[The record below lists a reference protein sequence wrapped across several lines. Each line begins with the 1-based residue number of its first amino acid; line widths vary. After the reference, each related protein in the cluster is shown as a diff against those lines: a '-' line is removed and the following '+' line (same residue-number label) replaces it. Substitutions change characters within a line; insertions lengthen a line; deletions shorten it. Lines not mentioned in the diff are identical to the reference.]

1 MTLDLLTAT
10 RAARKRLDLHRPVAD
25 QDIRECLDIAVHAPS
40 GSNRQPWRFVVVR
53 DPALKSQIA
62 EYYRKAFAA
71 NLSGRTPRPDQLADL
86 SSGQYLADHLA
97 EVPALILVCS
107 LGRPPADPSPLR
119 LASFYGSIYPAVWNL
134 QLALRARGLG
144 STLTTAHLAY
154 EREIADLLGIPFD
167 EVTQVAMLPV
177 AHLLPGSDKPVRR
190 TPAAELTGW
199 DGWPPSDRVAAS
211 QGGSEP

>member
-1 MTLDLLTAT
+1 MNTDLLTGT
-10 RAARKRLDLHRPVAD
+10 RAVRKHLDLSRPVAD
-25 QDIRECLDIAVHAPS
+25 ADIRACLEIAIHAPS

-53 DPALKSQIA
+53 DAELKARIG
-62 EYYRKAFAA
+62 EYYRKGFAA

-86 SSGQYLADHLA
+86 ASGQYLADHLG

-107 LGRPPADPSPLR
+107 LGRPPAEPSPPR

-144 STLTTAHLAY
+144 SVMTTAHLAY
-154 EREIADLLGIPFD
+154 EREVAELLGIPFA
-167 EVTQVAMLPV
+167 EVSQVAMLPV
-177 AHLLPGSDKPVRR
+177 AHLLGGSGKPVRR

-199 DGWPPSDRVAAS
+199 DGWERP
-211 QGGSEP
+211 GSEGAAR

>member
-1 MTLDLLTAT
+1 MNTELLTGT
-10 RAARKRLDLHRPVAD
+10 RAARKRLDLTRPVDAGE
-25 QDIRECLDIAVHAPS
+25 IRACLDIAVHAPS

-53 DPALKSQIA
+53 DTELKARIG
-62 EYYRKAFAA
+62 EYYRKGFAA

-97 EVPALILVCS
+97 EVPALIVVCS
-107 LGRPPADPSPLR
+107 LGRVPEQASALR
-119 LASFYGSIYPAVWNL
+119 LASFYGSIYPMVWNL

-154 EREIADLLGIPFD
+154 EREVAELLGIPFD

-177 AHLLPGSDKPVRR
+177 AHLRPGAEGPVRR

-199 DGWPPSDRVAAS
+199 DGWELPSGEENRP
-211 QGGSEP
+211 Q